1 MKKSYI
7 LSTFIL
13 IFLAFS
19 SCCGS
24 APAFSASADAGS
36 DTESKSVY
44 DYSLDEMNIAYGGK
58 SVYGRLYLPDGKQN
72 PPLVILSHGFGGTY
86 RNCKDYAISFA
97 ENGFASFA
105 FDFCGGGRAS
115 KSSGKMTEM
124 SVLTEATD
132 LNAVLDYFKDYQG
145 IDGKRIFLFGES
157 QGGFVSTYV
166 AANRAEDVAALVA
179 FYPAYVLQDDSK
191 KRNPNPET
199 GSGTQNLMGITIG
212 KIYDVDA
219 QSFDIY
225 DVMKNYAKKVLIV
238 HGTADSIVPIS
249 YSERAEKTFPD
260 ANLIE
265 ISGANHGFY
274 GSAKETATKYS
285 LDFLEKE
292 MKENS
297 GSETQNSSLKMTIG
311 GTEVQVAWEE
321 NESVEALKE
330 LAAENPLEIQMS
342 MYGGFEQVGTIAS
355 GKSLPRNDK
364 RTTTNAGDIVLYSG
378 NQIVVFYGSNTW
390 SYTRLGKIRDKSAS
404 EMRRLLSGGD
414 VKITISVY
422 HASDNR

>member
-7 LSTFIL
+7 LSIFIL
-13 IFLAFS
+13 VFLAFS
-19 SCCGS
+19 SYYGC
-24 APAFSASADAGS
+24 APAFSSSTEAGS
-36 DTESKSVY
+36 NIESESVY
-44 DYSLDEMNIAYGGK
+44 DYSLNEMNIAYGGK

-86 RNCKDYAISFA
+86 RNCEDYAISFA
-97 ENGFASFA
+97 EYGFASFA

-124 SVLTEATD
+124 SVLTEAAD

-145 IDGKRIFLFGES
+145 IDSKKIFLFGES

-166 AANRAEDVAALVA
+166 AAKRAEDIAALVA

-199 GSGTQNLMGITIG
+199 GSETQNLMGITIG

-249 YSERAEKTFPD
+249 YSERAQKTFPD
-260 ANLIE
+260 ANLIP
-265 ISGANHGFY
+265 IPGANHGFY
-274 GSAKETATKYS
+274 GNAKDEATKFA
-285 LDFLEKE
+285 LDFLEEE

-297 GSETQNSSLKMTIG
+297 GSESQNTSLKMTIG
-311 GTEVQVAWEE
+311 GTEVQVDWEE
-321 NESVEALKE
+321 NESVEALKK
-330 LAAENPLEIQMS
+330 LAGENPLEIQMS

-390 SYTRLGKIRDKSAS
+390 SYTRLGKITDKNAS
-404 EMRRLLSGGD
+404 EMRRLLSNGD
-414 VKITISVY
+414 VVIRIWVE
-422 HASDNR
+422 